1 MSGTAVTPLQTA
13 LDNSEK
19 DYVRQCV
26 NKLVAWFDAVE
37 NSVAGKASVATGT
50 TTSKVKTT
58 NQTDFFVNGSVFRKA
73 ATDDFWTLTGAVLA
87 ISSWRK
93 YLLCVD
99 NTGAA
104 SVVQSTTDSTVS
116 AAAVQL
122 PALPANKCVFGV
134 LTVAT
139 NGATTFTPGTTLL
152 GAAGITATYVDGLDP
167 LYLSS
172 STLAN
177 AFAAFLISSHK

>member
-1 MSGTAVTPLQTA
+1 MSGTAQTPLQTQ
-13 LDNSEK
+13 LDNSEA
-19 DYVRQCV
+19 DYIRQSL
-26 NKLVAWFDAVE
+26 NKLVAWMDAVE
-37 NSVAGKASVATGT
+37 NSVAGKASVATGA

-99 NTGAA
+99 NAGAA
-104 SVVQSTTDSTVS
+104 SVVASGDSTVS
-116 AAAVQL
+116 AAAVAL
-122 PALPANKCVFGV
+122 PALPANKSVFGV

-177 AFAAFLISSHK
+177 AIAAFLVSSHK

>member
-1 MSGTAVTPLQTA
+1 MSGTAVTPLQTE
-13 LDNSEK
+13 LDNSDK

-26 NKLVAWFDAVE
+26 NKLVAWFDVVE
-37 NSVAGKASVATGT
+37 NSVAGKAGVATAT
-50 TTSKVKTT
+50 VTSQVKTA
-58 NQTDFFVNGSVFRKA
+58 NQVDYFCSGSVFRKA
-73 ATDDFWTLTGAVLA
+73 ATDNLWTLTGGVLA

-93 YLLCVD
+93 YALILD
-99 NTGAA
+99 SAGTAT
-104 SVVQSTTDSTVS
+104 VVAGTDSTVS
-116 AAAVQL
+116 AAAAGL
-122 PALPANKCVFGV
+122 PALPAGKSCIGV

-139 NGATTFTPGTTLL
+139 NGATTFTPATTLL

-177 AFAAFLISSHK
+177 AFAAFLVSSHK

>member
-1 MSGTAVTPLQTA
+1 MSGTAQTPLQTN
-13 LDNSEK
+13 LDNSEV
-19 DYVRQCV
+19 DYVRQVV
-26 NKLVAWFDAVE
+26 NKLVAWFDAE
-37 NSVAGKASVATGT
+37 ANTVAGKASVATGT

-73 ATDDFWTLTGAVLA
+73 AADDFWTLTGAVQP

-99 NTGAA
+99 NAGAA
-104 SVVQSTTDSTVS
+104 SVVQSSADSLVS
-116 AAAVQL
+116 AAAVPL
-122 PALPANKCVFGV
+122 PALPANKSVFGV

-167 LYLSS
+167 LYYS
-172 STLAN
+172 STSLAN
-177 AFAAFLISSHK
+177 NIAAFLVSSHK

>member
-1 MSGTAVTPLQTA
+1 MSGTAVTPLQTQ
-13 LDNSEK
+13 LDNSES
-19 DYVRQCV
+19 DYIRQCV
-26 NKLVAWFDAVE
+26 NKLVAWFDTVE
-37 NSVAGKASVATGT
+37 NSVAGKASVAIGT

-58 NQTDFFVNGSVFRKA
+58 NQTDFFINGSVFRKA
-73 ATDDFWTLTGAVLA
+73 AADDFWTLTGAVQP

-99 NTGAA
+99 NAGAA
-104 SVVQSTTDSTVS
+104 TVVQSPSDSLVS
-116 AAAVQL
+116 AAAVVL

-152 GAAGITATYVDGLDP
+152 GAAGITATFVDGEDP
-167 LYLSS
+167 LYFS
-172 STLAN
+172 STTFAN
-177 AFAAFLISSHK
+177 AIAAFLISSHK

>member
-26 NKLVAWFDAVE
+26 NKLVAWMDIVE
-37 NSVAGKASVATGT
+37 NSVAGKPAVATAT
-50 TTSKVKTT
+50 TTSQVKTT
-58 NQTDFFVNGSVFRKA
+58 NQVDFFVNGSVFRKA
-73 ATDDFWTLTGAVLA
+73 ATDNFWTLTGGVLA

-93 YLLCVD
+93 YALMVD
-99 NTGAA
+99 NAGAA
-104 SVVQSTTDSTVS
+104 SVVAGADSTVS
-116 AAAVQL
+116 AAAAGL
-122 PALPANKCVFGV
+122 PALPASKSCFGV

-139 NGATTFTPGTTLL
+139 DASHTFTPGTTLL
-152 GAAGITATYVDGLDP
+152 GATGITASFVDGLDP

-172 STLAN
+172 SSLAN

>member
-1 MSGTAVTPLQTA
+1 MSGTAVTPLQTQ
-13 LDNSEK
+13 LDNSES
-19 DYVRQCV
+19 DYIRQCV

-37 NSVAGKASVATGT
+37 NSVAGKAQVATAT
-50 TTSKVKTT
+50 VTSQVKTT
-58 NQTDFFVNGSVFRKA
+58 NQVDFFCSGSVFRKA
-73 ATDDFWTLTGAVLA
+73 ATDNFWTLTGGVLA

-93 YLLCVD
+93 YALVVD
-99 NTGAA
+99 NAGTAT
-104 SVVQSTTDSTVS
+104 VVAGTDSTVS
-116 AAAVQL
+116 AAAAGL
-122 PALPANKCVFGV
+122 PALPAGKCVFGI

-172 STLAN
+172 SSLAN
-177 AFAAFLISSHK
+177 AIAAFLISSHK